1 MKRKKFACT
10 LATIL
15 TFSLSFQPS
24 AAYAADFTSGPANIS
39 ETAGEDFTNG
49 NPENPDGYTAEQ
61 GLEFG
66 DGTGEILEFDDSAAE
81 AIPVDEEAS
90 VPGVSAGDTIA
101 DASNLTFGQNYS
113 GSVSTSSDADFYRIT
128 LNSSGH
134 INITSVSRIPGVYYR
149 FYDSTGERMW
159 NTYYSANS
167 SGQRSVTKEFDLT
180 RGTYYLGIELDG
192 NKKSGTYSLQVSF
205 TDAKE
210 SFAETGTGN
219 NNSIAEADSVSI
231 GTTYRGQIA
240 HNDEKDFYGFSIG
253 SSGRLSLSST
263 AAIDGVYYRIYDST
277 GERLWNEHHSMDSS
291 GQISLSETWDLT
303 KGTYYLGVERSGSN
317 NVGTYSF
324 RLGFT
329 SAGESFTE
337 TGNGTDNTVSV
348 ANSIS
353 LGAGYKGQ
361 IAYNDEKDFYKF
373 TVADA
378 GKYTV
383 ASTASIKSLY
393 YRIYDSTGKR
403 MWNQYESA
411 DSSGNITLNE
421 ILELE
426 RGTYY
431 LGVERNSSS
440 HTGNYSFTISPAS
453 VIPSTANGLII
464 YEGEW
469 VFVANGIIQSQ
480 HTGLAL
486 YDGECFYITN
496 GKLDTTINRLVSYDG
511 GLFVVAAGRLV
522 REVNGLWQNP
532 ADDIWYFVSNG
543 QVQSQHTGVAMYD
556 GEFFYIRNGK
566 LASDYNG
573 TIRYDGATFKVVAG
587 QLY

>member
-1 MKRKKFACT
+1 MKRKLVART
-10 LATIL
+10 LAAAL
-15 TFSLSFQPS
+15 TLTLSCQPFV
-24 AAYAADFTSGPANIS
+24 AYAADFTSGEAVS
-39 ETAGEDFTNG
+39 ETSEVFTSDA
-49 NPENPDGYTAEQ
+49 PAENTGADVTAE
-61 GLEFG
+61 FS
-66 DGTGEILEFDDSAAE
+66 DSADA
-81 AIPVDEEAS
+81 AAVPVDETE

-101 DASNLTFGQNYS
+101 DASSLTFGQNYS

-128 LNSSGH
+128 LESSGH
-134 INITSVSRIPGVYYR
+134 IDITSVSRIPGVYYR

-159 NTYYSANS
+159 STYYSANS

-210 SFAETGTGN
+210 SFAETGT

-277 GERLWNEHHSMDSS
+277 GERLWTEYHSKDSS

-317 NVGTYSF
+317 DVGTYSF
-324 RLGFT
+324 SLGFT

-353 LGAGYKGQ
+353 LGASYKG
-361 IAYNDEKDFYKF
+361 AYNDEKDFYKF
-373 TVADA
+373 TIADA

-383 ASTASIKSLY
+383 ASTASIESLY
-393 YRIYDSTGKR
+393 YRVYDSTGKR
-403 MWNQYESA
+403 MWNQYKSA
-411 DSSGNITLNE
+411 DSSGIITLNE
-421 ILELE
+421 TLELE

-431 LGVERNSSS
+431 LGVERNSKSR
-440 HTGNYSFTISPAS
+440 TGNYSFTISPSS
-453 VIPSTANGLII
+453 VIPSTVNGLFN

-469 VFVANGIIQSQ
+469 VFVANGVIQSQ

-486 YDGECFYITN
+486 YDGQWFYITK
-496 GKLDTTINRLVSYDG
+496 GKLDTTINRLVEYDG
-511 GLFVVAAGRLV
+511 GLFIVAVGRIA

-532 ADDIWYFVSNG
+532 ADNLWYYVAEG
-543 QVQSQHTGVAMYD
+543 QVQNQYTGAVQYD
-556 GEFFYIRNGK
+556 GAWFYVIEGR
-566 LASDYNG
+566 LASNFNG
-573 TIRYDGATFKVVAG
+573 TIVYDGATFKVVKG

>member
-1 MKRKKFACT
+1 MKRKLFART
-10 LATIL
+10 LAAAL
-15 TFSLSFQPS
+15 TLTLSCQPLV
-24 AAYAADFTSGPANIS
+24 AYAADFTSGEAVS
-39 ETAGEDFTNG
+39 ETSEVFTSDAPAENTGADVTAGFS
-49 NPENPDGYTAEQ
+49 
-61 GLEFG
+61 
-66 DGTGEILEFDDSAAE
+66 DSADA
-81 AIPVDEEAS
+81 AAVPVEETE

-101 DASNLTFGQNYS
+101 DASSLTFGQNYS

-128 LNSSGH
+128 LESSGH
-134 INITSVSRIPGVYYR
+134 IDITSVSRIPGVYYR

-159 NTYYSANS
+159 STYYSANS

-277 GERLWNEHHSMDSS
+277 GERLWTEYHSKDSS

-317 NVGTYSF
+317 DVGTYSF
-324 RLGFT
+324 SLGFT

-348 ANSIS
+348 ANTIS
-353 LGAGYKGQ
+353 LGASYKGQ

-373 TVADA
+373 TIADA

-383 ASTASIKSLY
+383 ASTASIESLY
-393 YRIYDSTGKR
+393 YRVYDSTGKR
-403 MWNQYESA
+403 MWNQYKSA
-411 DSSGNITLNE
+411 DSSGIITLNE
-421 ILELE
+421 TLELE

-431 LGVERNSSS
+431 LGVERNSRSR
-440 HTGNYSFTISPAS
+440 TGNYSFTISPSS
-453 VIPSTANGLII
+453 VIPSTVNGLFN

-469 VFVANGIIQSQ
+469 VFVANGVIQSQ

-486 YDGECFYITN
+486 YDGQWFYIIK
-496 GKLDTTINRLVSYDG
+496 GKLDTTINRLVEYDG
-511 GLFVVAAGRLV
+511 GLFIVAVGRIA

-532 ADDIWYFVSNG
+532 VDNLWYYVAEG
-543 QVQSQHTGVAMYD
+543 QVQNQYTGAVQYD
-556 GEFFYIRNGK
+556 GAWFYVIEGR
-566 LASDYNG
+566 LASNFNG
-573 TIRYDGATFKVVAG
+573 TIVYDGATFKVVKG